1 MRFLIPAPLEQ
12 DQILNFGKMAA
23 ALFPAITIP
32 WSLDVM
38 EQVAGRVNDASDG
51 FMFICND
58 AHVACG
64 VAPLLG
70 TRFYLFTCPYFAT
83 PT

>member
-1 MRFLIPAPLEQ
+1 MLNRAQVYGTVEPPTALPKAPRYASLRRLNLE
-12 DQILNFGKMAA
+12 
-23 ALFPAITIP
+23 T
-32 WSLDVM
+32 
-38 EQVAGRVNDASDG
+38 
-51 FMFICND
+51 